1 MESLVLSDAAII
13 HDGKWYYF
21 TKRGDVFTYTFRGM
35 EGDMMVV
42 LKPFAQKEYKLILKY
57 QGGQG
62 GWTCTTHE
70 MTIALGIFHQPFVV
84 NRAGCRRAEVPT
96 SKFSGV

>member
-35 EGDMMVV
+35 EGDMTVV
-42 LKPFAQKEYKLILKY
+42 VKPFAQKEYKFILKY
-57 QGGQG
+57 QG
-62 GWTCTTHE
+62 
-70 MTIALGIFHQPFVV
+70 VK
-84 NRAGCRRAEVPT
+84 RAGPAQPT
-96 SKFSGV
+96 K